1 MPVVPNGGREK
12 STHTIWPKK
21 LAELTPEQER
31 IRDDFFNC
39 WLEELPKRYSYF
51 DQFNQKYPLRTFR
64 NGSEKDGRIRTLDI
78 GAGRGEHMAYEN
90 LAQQTYVALEL
101 RPELAKWSHRV
112 FPQASAVVGDC
123 QENIA
128 FPDGYFDR
136 VLAIHVLEHLPNLP
150 RALDEIYRV
159 LKPSGKF
166 SVVIPCEGGWAYTF
180 ARNISA
186 RPLFERRYKQS
197 YDWFIACEHINMPD
211 EVVSELQMR
220 FQILDQ
226 TFFPLYVPST
236 KLNLVIGLTLRPLK
250 DRGDNSQ
257 EGDNA

>member
-1 MPVVPNGGREK
+1 MPAIADRDRKRNA
-12 STHTIWPKK
+12 TTIWPKK

-64 NGSEKDGRIRTLDI
+64 NGPEQDGRIRTLDI
-78 GAGRGEHMAYEN
+78 GAGRGEH
-90 LAQQTYVALEL
+90 LAFEALERQTYVALEL
-101 RPELAKWSHRV
+101 RTELASWIHKV
-112 FPQASAVVGDC
+112 FPQASVIVGDC

-150 RALDEIYRV
+150 RALDEICRV
-159 LKPSGKF
+159 LKPDGKL
-166 SVVIPCEGGWAYTF
+166 SVVIPCEGGWAYTL

-186 RPLFERRYKQS
+186 RPLFEKRYKQS
-197 YDWFIACEHINMPD
+197 YDWFIACEHINLPK
-211 EVVSELQMR
+211 EVVTELQLR
-220 FQILDQ
+220 FRILDQ
-226 TFFPLYVPST
+226 TFFPLYLPST
-236 KLNLVIGLTLRPLK
+236 KLNLVIGLTLRPLS
-250 DRGDNSQ
+250 DRDENIREIS
-257 EGDNA
+257 DA